1 VRCTASPPR
10 RLRAARSGFVGS
22 PYDLVITGGRVVD
35 GSGNPW
41 RYADVAIT
49 GDRIVRVAPGG
60 ALATTPARTRVDAR
74 GFVVSP
80 GFIDVQSHSWDALL
94 WQDGRVVGKVA
105 QGVTTEILGEATTP
119 APTNDA
125 RIALLG
131 PTDLTEA
138 LRIGREEG
146 CRSSSTT

>member
-22 PYDLVITGGRVVD
+22 PYDLVITGGRVV
-35 GSGNPW
+35 
-41 RYADVAIT
+41 
-49 GDRIVRVAPGG
+49 
-60 ALATTPARTRVDAR
+60 
-74 GFVVSP
+74 
-80 GFIDVQSHSWDALL
+80 
-94 WQDGRVVGKVA
+94 GKVA
-105 QGVTTEILGEATTP
+105 QGVTAEILDEATTP